1 MISTAAPQRWGIP
14 ARSQTT
20 ASATSEPLHH
30 KVARQLTTALTAATA
45 GAMAITGGATAAQAW
60 AISVTAPTAARA
72 KWENVASALRHPIM
86 SNPEVQH
93 FIQSAR
99 LTADIEAIRQIHD
112 VALARFSDLKQVTAS
127 YEFSEDFDTGKP
139 MLFLEIDTHG
149 MDLAEQMRR
158 EQSIFATISQNPALR
173 AANAY
178 NILTVV

>member
-1 MISTAAPQRWGIP
+1 MISTAAPQRWGMP

-20 ASATSEPLHH
+20 AAAASEPWHH

-45 GAMAITGGATAAQAW
+45 GATAITGGAAAAQAW
-60 AISVTAPTAARA
+60 TASVTAPTAARA
-72 KWENVASALRHPIM
+72 TWDNVVSALRHPIM
-86 SNPEVQH
+86 SHPEVQH

-99 LTADIEAIRQIHD
+99 LKADIEAIRQIYD
-112 VALARFSDLKQVTAS
+112 VALSRFSDLDQVTAS

-158 EQSIFATISQNPALR
+158 EQSIFAMISQSPALR

>member
-1 MISTAAPQRWGIP
+1 MISTAELQRWGMP
-14 ARSQTT
+14 ARSQT
-20 ASATSEPLHH
+20 AAPATSEPLHR
-30 KVARQLTTALTAATA
+30 KVTRQLTTALTAATA
-45 GAMAITGGATAAQAW
+45 GMTAITGSVASTQAW
-60 AISVTAPTAARA
+60 SISAKAPTAARA
-72 KWENVASALRHPIM
+72 TWENIASALRHPIM
-86 SNPEVQH
+86 SYPAVQE

-127 YEFSEDFDTGKP
+127 YEFSEDFDT
-139 MLFLEIDTHG
+139 HG

-158 EQSIFATISQNPALR
+158 EKSIFATISQNPALR

>member
-1 MISTAAPQRWGIP
+1 MSYP
-14 ARSQTT
+14 A
-20 ASATSEPLHH
+20 
-30 KVARQLTTALTAATA
+30 
-45 GAMAITGGATAAQAW
+45 
-60 AISVTAPTAARA
+60 
-72 KWENVASALRHPIM
+72 
-86 SNPEVQH
+86 VQE

-158 EQSIFATISQNPALR
+158 EKSIFATISQNPALR